1 VGVRKHCGGAHDAL
15 TRRRAEHG
23 RMNSTASTSFTRLVG
38 CDLPIQLAPMSG
50 PVGTELVTAVA
61 RAGAHAVYPAVMVG
75 PVELD
80 AAIDRMRAA
89 TGAFGVNFIAPLMDP
104 ECLELAAT
112 RAPLV
117 DLFYADPDRRTVERI
132 HAGGALASWQV
143 GSLEE
148 AMDAADAG
156 CDVVVVQGSEAG
168 GRIRGQ
174 LELLTL
180 LERVAGRL
188 EVPVVAAGGMA
199 TADDAARAIE
209 AGADAVRIGT
219 RFIAAQESN
228 AHPAWQ
234 RALID
239 AGVGD
244 AVITRAFALGV
255 PDFPHRVLRTSL
267 EAARA
272 LGAEPFPPDSPTRSV
287 GGSVD
292 GMPFYAGMSSAA
304 VDRVQPAADIVADL
318 AAHLVGATAA

>member
-1 VGVRKHCGGAHDAL
+1 
-15 TRRRAEHG
+15 
-23 RMNSTASTSFTRLVG
+23 MSNTASTSFTRLVG

-117 DLFYADPDRRTVERI
+117 DLFYADDPDRRTVERI

-156 CDVVVVQGSEAG
+156 CDVVVVQGTEAG

-174 LELLTL
+174 LELPTL

-188 EVPVVAAGGMA
+188 EVAVVAAGGIA

-209 AGADAVRIGT
+209 AGADAVRVGT
-219 RFIAAQESN
+219 RFIAAEESN

-234 RALID
+234 RALVE

-244 AVITRAFALGV
+244 TVITRAFARGV
-255 PDFPHRVLRTSL
+255 PDFPHRVLRRSL
-267 EAARA
+267 EAAHA
-272 LGAEPFPPDSPTRSV
+272 LGDAPFPADGPRRSLD
-287 GGSVD
+287 GPVD
-292 GMPFYAGMSSAA
+292 GMPFYAGTSSAA